1 MTKTKT
7 LIPAAMFAFM
17 AAVIIFSMLS
27 SAALAQVNLKEE
39 EQKAYDKQT
48 IESNSLFDIF
58 VSIPQDFSRVEPGGE
73 LLTSIKLINLGS
85 SGRIDVVLSF
95 EIKDSTGLLL
105 LTKKETVAV
114 ETQANFVR
122 TFVIPPEAKPGQY
135 TIYVKM
141 IYADGKEAVAES
153 FFEVG
158 KEPPAVPTEVYAI
171 ALLLVLITGV
181 IFLISRLKPIINR
194 LKLRQE
200 IRRIVRRNLNSKTD
214 AKTDAKT
221 DSNIVTKTDANL
233 DSRTGPK
240 ADTKTDTKSDS
251 NTGPKTD
258 SFYNTLDSKIDASAG
273 SADTKSDPKI

>member
-7 LIPAAMFAFM
+7 LIPAALFAFM
-17 AAVIIFSMLS
+17 AAIIISSMLS

-39 EQKAYDKQT
+39 EQKAYDKQA

-95 EIKDSTGLLL
+95 EIKDSAGLLL

-171 ALLLVLITGV
+171 AILLVLIAGV

-214 AKTDAKT
+214 ATADSHIESKADA
-221 DSNIVTKTDANL
+221 SL
-233 DSRTGPK
+233 DSRIGP
-240 ADTKTDTKSDS
+240 KTDTNTDTKADS
-251 NTGPKTD
+251 GAGPKTD
-258 SFYNTLDSKIDASAG
+258 SFYTNLDSKIDTSAEP
-273 SADTKSDPKI
+273 ADAKSDPNGQVK